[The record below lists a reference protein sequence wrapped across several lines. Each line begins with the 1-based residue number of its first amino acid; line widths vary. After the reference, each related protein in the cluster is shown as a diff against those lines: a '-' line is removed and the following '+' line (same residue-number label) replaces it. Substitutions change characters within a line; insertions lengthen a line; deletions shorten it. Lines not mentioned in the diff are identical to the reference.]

1 MTDEYKVIH
10 VSNRETLEQELNEAA
25 QAKWKWVDS
34 LTTQNVGNVLVV
46 MKRTKDEEPATID
59 ADAFGRAI
67 S

>member
-25 QAKWKWVDS
+25 QAMWEWVDS

-46 MKRTKDEEPATID
+46 MKRAR
-59 ADAFGRAI
+59 RA
-67 S
+67 SQH